1 MTSYRIEH
9 QTTYTYDSDVT
20 GSYGQ
25 FHLRPRDLDW
35 QRCVAHEINVDPEP
49 TDLFRHFDLYGNT
62 KSYFHVVRP
71 HTTLKITAISV
82 VEVARQDLDPDAL
95 AVPWELARPAHRSDQ
110 PDAWEAT
117 DFTFES
123 PYVEIPPGILE
134 YATRSFPPGRP
145 IGEAATDLMRRVH
158 DDFTYKS
165 GATTTST
172 KVSELLTDMRGVC
185 QDFSHF
191 MVSGLRSP
199 GPGRA
204 LRQRLPRHPPA
215 TRQTPAGRRRREPC
229 LGRLLDPR
237 RRLAPSRP
245 DQQPAGRRIPRH
257 RRLGPRLRRRP
268 PGEGRD
274 LQRGEEVA
282 AQGLRRHVG
291 HLTDDCRALS
301 SSKGHGPSG
310 V

>member
-20 GSYGQ
+20 GSYGL

-145 IGEAATDLMRRVH
+145 IGEGATDLMRRVH

-191 MVSGLRSP
+191 MVSGLRSL
-199 GPGRA
+199 GLAGRYVSGY
-204 LRQRLPRHPPA
+204 LA
-215 TRQTPAGRRRREPC
+215 TRPPPGKPRLVGADASHAWVGCWIPGAGW
-229 LGRLLDPR
+229 LHLDPTNN
-237 RRLAPSRP
+237 RP
-245 DQQPAGRRIPRH
+245 ADESHATIAW
-257 RRLGPRLRRRP
+257 
-268 PGEGRD
+268 GRD
-274 LQRGEEVA
+274 YGDVPP
-282 AQGLRRHVG
+282 V
-291 HLTDDCRALS
+291 
-301 SSKGHGPSG
+301 KGVIFSEAKKSQLK
-310 V
+310 VSVDMLVI